1 MKFRS
6 KRCSMLCAGLLMGLT
21 GLGIW
26 GMRNDD
32 KYFEI
37 IKSLDIYASVLRDLN
52 TYYVDSL
59 SPFALMRTSVDAMTS
74 SLDPYTTF
82 YPQENV
88 ADLTFQTT
96 GKYGGTGIAI
106 RRDDDHVII
115 FDVLQ
120 DSPAGLTGL
129 RPGDRIERIDDKD
142 VDSLSEDVVSDLLRG
157 EPGTTVVLGIYRPY
171 LQQRFT
177 VKLIRAEVG
186 LSSVPYAFRLQDG
199 TGYIR
204 LQQFTEGCSLQVKRA
219 LDSLK
224 SLPGGIQ
231 GLILDLRGNPGGL
244 LEEAV
249 KTANLFVD
257 PGQTIVSLRG
267 RVQAWNQIYRT
278 TERADDDSIP
288 LAILINHQS
297 ASAAEILAGALQDLD
312 RAVIIGQRSYGK
324 GLVQTTHDLPY
335 DTRIKITTARYYTPS
350 GRCIQAITYAHQGDF
365 LQQNFIPDSLRQ
377 TYTTAHGRIVK
388 GGGGIEPDV
397 PVRPEQVSEIAQ
409 DLLIHHLIFDYATRY
424 FYEHPKPASPDDF
437 MFTDQDYTS
446 FLNFLEEKHYHFQSD
461 ASQLLAQFTDQVQQ
475 EGWWEQLRQQT
486 DSLRRAL
493 AEIEARQLL
502 THRKEIMQLLKAEIA
517 DRYWPQQGEWLV
529 ALQTD
534 EAIRRTRHIL
544 HDTKMY
550 RSLLSSTTA
559 QHVSVR

>member
-1 MKFRS
+1 
-6 KRCSMLCAGLLMGLT
+6 
-21 GLGIW
+21 
-26 GMRNDD
+26 
-32 KYFEI
+32 
-37 IKSLDIYASVLRDLN
+37 
-52 TYYVDSL
+52 
-59 SPFALMRTSVDAMTS
+59 
-74 SLDPYTTF
+74 
-82 YPQENV
+82 
-88 ADLTFQTT
+88 
-96 GKYGGTGIAI
+96 
-106 RRDDDHVII
+106 
-115 FDVLQ
+115 
-120 DSPAGLTGL
+120 
-129 RPGDRIERIDDKD
+129 
-142 VDSLSEDVVSDLLRG
+142 
-157 EPGTTVVLGIYRPY
+157 
-171 LQQRFT
+171 
-177 VKLIRAEVG
+177 
-186 LSSVPYAFRLQDG
+186 
-199 TGYIR
+199 
-204 LQQFTEGCSLQVKRA
+204 
-219 LDSLK
+219 
-224 SLPGGIQ
+224 
-231 GLILDLRGNPGGL
+231 
-244 LEEAV
+244 
-249 KTANLFVD
+249 
-257 PGQTIVSLRG
+257 VSLRG
-267 RVQAWNQIYRT
+267 RVQAWNQIYHT

-409 DLLIHHLIFDYATRY
+409 DLLIHHMIFDYATRY

-475 EGWWEQLRQQT
+475 EGWWEQLRQQS

-559 QHVSVR
+559 QHASVR